1 MIPIED
7 LPCAPGLTDLIPF
20 PDKIITDTELSFRN
34 AIARYSL
41 LEQAAS
47 SLLIDLPA
55 LTPNQLL
62 LRSSQLAQMQQDLT
76 PMNGISAFRRSFS
89 CKKNK
94 KMICK
99 ALTRQDDQLI
109 AILTLAGPEIL
120 TNPFIKAYRHILAQ
134 VSLIFTQ
141 IREQTATI
149 KKNIPTDSTSRRN
162 LDSSCQD

>member
-20 PDKIITDTELSFRN
+20 SGQTITDTELSFRN

-55 LTPNQLL
+55 LTPNQIL
-62 LRSSQLAQMQQDLT
+62 LRSSQLAQMQQNL
-76 PMNGISAFRRSFS
+76 M
-89 CKKNK
+89 
-94 KMICK
+94 
-99 ALTRQDDQLI
+99 RQDEQLI

-149 KKNIPTDSTSRRN
+149 KKNIPTDSTTRRN